1 MSATSESLVTPA
13 SHPQLS
19 VTPTPPAASSHA
31 ANENPSADPV
41 WKVPVDR
48 VNSKIIDIIYDPFP
62 RRLLPDGTHTFSM
75 SPNYST
81 GEGWILCLPSDTQLC
96 SFCGNR
102 IADHEKSQMFDDSLV
117 RLNGYICRC
126 KGCYDIQEEKWKGHS
141 RINVHIF
148 EDPTVRHK
156 CLHCDKDATMELSQW
171 NNLLVPPYTRTRTY
185 QFFCTTHASEVWA
198 VGMLSG
204 TEVDVPTGKPS
215 RVPEETFSVSEFGTP
230 GIPYGEDKPG
240 APWRYLDEY
249 HSERIILRHTTG
261 GYDKVGTLG
270 SDGLRRF
277 NSVRDYVRYTDTHAI
292 PHVSSS
298 DRVVYT
304 ELAADLR
311 IEKAILYG
319 CYYYV
324 CDDDKD
330 EVGRI
335 VKYRPFVYGETPTP
349 LPKGFRYSP
358 KFVTWPPKY
367 LSRFPLQ

>member
-31 ANENPSADPV
+31 AIENPSADPV

-48 VNSKIIDIIYDPFP
+48 VNAKIIDIIYDPYP
-62 RRLLPDGTHTFSM
+62 RRLLPDGRHTYSM

-81 GEGWILCLPSDTQLC
+81 GEGWIPCLPTDTQLC
-96 SFCGNR
+96 SYCGNR

-117 RLNGYICRC
+117 RLDGYICRC
-126 KGCYDIQEEKWKGHS
+126 KGCYEIQEEKWKGHS

-148 EDPTVRHK
+148 EDLTVRHK
-156 CLHCDKDATMELSQW
+156 CLHCDNDATMELSQW

-215 RVPEETFSVSEFGTP
+215 RVPKESLSVSEFGTP
-230 GIPYGEDKPG
+230 GIPYGEERPG
-240 APWRYLDEY
+240 DPWRYFDEY
-249 HSERIILRHTTG
+249 YSERIILRHTIG
-261 GYDKVGTLG
+261 EYDNGGTLG
-270 SDGLRRF
+270 SDGLLRF

-292 PHVSSS
+292 AHVPCS

-324 CDDDKD
+324 CDDEDKI
-330 EVGRI
+330 GRI
-335 VKYRPFVYGETPTP
+335 VGYRPFVYGETPTP

-358 KFVTWPPKY
+358 KYVTWPPKY
-367 LSRFPLQ
+367 LSLFPLQ

>member
-1 MSATSESLVTPA
+1 
-13 SHPQLS
+13 
-19 VTPTPPAASSHA
+19 
-31 ANENPSADPV
+31 
-41 WKVPVDR
+41 
-48 VNSKIIDIIYDPFP
+48 
-62 RRLLPDGTHTFSM
+62 
-75 SPNYST
+75 
-81 GEGWILCLPSDTQLC
+81 
-96 SFCGNR
+96 
-102 IADHEKSQMFDDSLV
+102 MFDDSLV